1 MRLAPVALP
10 TDRPSSRSDP
20 QEPARET
27 YDTAV
32 EIAARHL
39 ASQAPCGED
48 VMTAERALAAAIAV
62 SLARMATYITNQA
75 RQESER
81 E

>member
-1 MRLAPVALP
+1 MRLTPVALP
-10 TDRPSSRSDP
+10 TDRPSSRSDS

-48 VMTAERALAAAIAV
+48 VVTAERALAEAISA
-62 SLARMATYITNQA
+62 SGKNMADYIINQA
-75 RQESER
+75 RRESER